1 MSENKLRLNKFK
13 ISSFYLFTLGFP
25 SYLIAEVL
33 VPVIVTKKATEIL
46 LIEKVITYIARYK
59 NVVLNCIVMQ
69 FIAIM
74 KKRKTTS

>member
-25 SYLIAEVL
+25 SYLIGEVL
-33 VPVIVTKKATEIL
+33 VPGIVNKKATEIV

>member
-33 VPVIVTKKATEIL
+33 VPGIVAKKATEIL